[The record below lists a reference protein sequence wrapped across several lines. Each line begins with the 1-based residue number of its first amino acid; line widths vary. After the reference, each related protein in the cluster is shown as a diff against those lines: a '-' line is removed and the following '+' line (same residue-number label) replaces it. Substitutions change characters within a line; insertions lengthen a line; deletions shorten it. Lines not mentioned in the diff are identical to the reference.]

1 MDKYNKKLSKKR
13 NRNDKISDDE
23 NSSQSDELSDDLQY
37 GGKKQNEKVKTIK
50 PNPQSDD
57 EDIVRE
63 NGEIS
68 FCVKF
73 ILTP

>member
-1 MDKYNKKLSKKR
+1 MDKYKKLTKKR

-23 NSSQSDELSDDLQY
+23 NSSHSDELSDDLQY
-37 GGKKQNEKVKTIK
+37 SGKKQNDKAKNTKEHQ
-50 PNPQSDD
+50 QSDD
-57 EDIVRE
+57 DDIVRE

-73 ILTP
+73 IFILS

>member
-1 MDKYNKKLSKKR
+1 MDKYKKLTKKR

-37 GGKKQNEKVKTIK
+37 SGKKQNEKVKNIK
-50 PNPQSDD
+50 EDQQSEDD
-57 EDIVRE
+57 DILRE

-73 ILTP
+73 IFILS

>member
-1 MDKYNKKLSKKR
+1 MDKYKKLTKKR

-37 GGKKQNEKVKTIK
+37 SGKKQNEKAKNIK
-50 PNPQSDD
+50 EDQQSEDD
-57 EDIVRE
+57 DIVRE

-73 ILTP
+73 L